1 MVPFGE
7 IGARRAGR
15 GGKCT
20 KNPQKEGLTPLFLGG
35 FGGNSPILGFV
46 GGGGEG
52 GRGFCGLVSEIAN
65 L

>member
-46 GGGGEG
+46 GGGREG
-52 GRGFCGLVSEIAN
+52 DFAG
-65 L
+65 